1 MNMKETLEKKVLDW
15 LQSTGFPLEMTAAD
29 AFRQAK
35 FDVRQS
41 STYSDPETEK
51 GREIDV
57 LAIDPDWVGAVEIAF
72 VLECKSSSKPWVVLC
87 SDDALAN
94 YNRFFAF
101 AVSTDS
107 ARKALIQKGPDLKT
121 WPAID
126 RSSGG
131 GYGFRQAL
139 LDNKDAAYTA
149 AMNVLKACAD
159 LARESESKSYKPA
172 AIYFPVIVVDAPL
185 FECRLQPGGELA
197 LKEVQSSEFL
207 FTAHVPKRVG
217 CCIRVVTKDALPSWA
232 AGARALATG
241 LREDL
246 KDQEDRL
253 LSELSS
259 GSSDI

>member
-1 MNMKETLEKKVLDW
+1 
-15 LQSTGFPLEMTAAD
+15 
-29 AFRQAK
+29 
-35 FDVRQS
+35 
-41 STYSDPETEK
+41 
-51 GREIDV
+51 
-57 LAIDPDWVGAVEIAF
+57 
-72 VLECKSSSKPWVVLC
+72 
-87 SDDALAN
+87 
-94 YNRFFAF
+94 
-101 AVSTDS
+101 
-107 ARKALIQKGPDLKT
+107 
-121 WPAID
+121 
-126 RSSGG
+126 
-131 GYGFRQAL
+131 
-139 LDNKDAAYTA
+139 
-149 AMNVLKACAD
+149 MNVLKACAD